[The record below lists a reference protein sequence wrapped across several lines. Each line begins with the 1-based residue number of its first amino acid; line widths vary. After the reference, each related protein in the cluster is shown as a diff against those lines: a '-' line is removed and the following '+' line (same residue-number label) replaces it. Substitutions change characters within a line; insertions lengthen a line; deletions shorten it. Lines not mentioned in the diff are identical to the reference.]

1 LSHTQADP
9 PQYKSAWTFH
19 EPTANHRYLLPGVLK
34 ALEMLDARRVLDIG
48 CGNGALTGRLA
59 VPGRQVMGADFAQS
73 GVERAREAFPNLEF
87 FVHDVTEP
95 LASEMRGKFDVVVS
109 TEVIEHL
116 FLPRDLFVRAREA
129 LGDGGHVVITTPYHG
144 YVKNLAIALAGK
156 YDHHWMPLADFGHIK
171 FFSRRTLAQMAQEL
185 GFQPVRW
192 DRAGRIG
199 PFAATMI
206 MTAEIKGAPRGG

>member
-1 LSHTQADP
+1 
-9 PQYKSAWTFH
+9 
-19 EPTANHRYLLPGVLK
+19 
-34 ALEMLDARRVLDIG
+34 
-48 CGNGALTGRLA
+48 
-59 VPGRQVMGADFAQS
+59 MGADFAQS

-95 LASEMRGKFDVVVS
+95 LSSEMRGKFDVVVS

-129 LGDGGHVVITTPYHG
+129 LGDSGHVVITTPYHG